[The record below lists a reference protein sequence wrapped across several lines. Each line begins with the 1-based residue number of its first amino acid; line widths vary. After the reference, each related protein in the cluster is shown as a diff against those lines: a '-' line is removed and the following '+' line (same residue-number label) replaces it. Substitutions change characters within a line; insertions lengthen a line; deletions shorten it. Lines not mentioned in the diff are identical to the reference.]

1 MQPEIDLLGLPLKT
15 FGLCF
20 ALGFL
25 AAGALLAR
33 RLRERG
39 ESPDWAYELLFA
51 AALGGLIGARAWYL
65 AEHTDELSD
74 DPLGS
79 LFGGSGLTWYGGA
92 LGGALGA
99 AIWARR
105 KGMGGL
111 ALVDLCAPSL
121 ALGYAIGR
129 IGCQL
134 SGDGDYGG
142 PSDLPW
148 AMPFP
153 DGVVPTTEDVHPT
166 PLYETLSMGLAALV
180 LWWLRDRFAPGVLF
194 ALYLVLAGT
203 ERFLVEF
210 VRRNDPVVI
219 GLTTAQLVSLAMV
232 VAGIVFWQQRAGTRQ
247 EAQVGTS

>member
-1 MQPEIDLLGLPLKT
+1 MQPEIDLFGLPLKT

-25 AAGALLAR
+25 GAGALLAR
-33 RLRERG
+33 RLKERG
-39 ESPDWAYELLFA
+39 QSPDWAYELLFA
-51 AALGGLIGARAWYL
+51 AMLGGLVGARLWYL
-65 AEHTDELSD
+65 ADHTDELSE

-105 KGMGGL
+105 KGVGGV
-111 ALVDLCAPSL
+111 ALVDLCAAPL

-129 IGCQL
+129 IGCQV
-134 SGDGDYGG
+134 SGDGDYGQ

-148 AMPFP
+148 AMPYP
-153 DGVVPTTEDVHPT
+153 DGVVPTDVDVQPT
-166 PLYETLSMGLAALV
+166 PIYEAVSMGLVAWV
-180 LWWLRDRFAPGVLF
+180 LWGLRDRLPAGAVFG
-194 ALYLVLAGT
+194 LYLVLAGL

-210 VRRNDPVVI
+210 ARRNDPVAL
-219 GLTTAQLVSLAMV
+219 GLTVAQFVSIVMVLAG
-232 VAGIVFWQQRAGTRQ
+232 AAFFASRAATRQ
-247 EAQVGTS
+247 EAQVART